1 MHYKV
6 GSRGSALAL
15 AQTKSV
21 IDMLLEKYPFDT
33 FEIVIIKNTGDKD
46 TTRPLDKIGSKGL
59 FVDEIEGQLLAKNID
74 MAVHSMKDM
83 PEACAPGLV
92 ISQAVKREDPRDA
105 LILRQAASLDK
116 LKEGAIIGT
125 GSKRRAFQLKR
136 LRPDIEIVGLR
147 GNVDTRIGKLHEP
160 MADGRYMDGII
171 LAAAGLKRLGREDE
185 ISQYFSIDEMIP
197 SPAQGILA
205 IELREDN
212 DKLLSKLNV
221 IADPDTERQA
231 QAERAFLKEVGADC
245 HLPVGA
251 YLDLQEGYFYSLFG
265 DAEGLSLDI
274 KKTKITRS

>member
-15 AQTKSV
+15 AQTRSV
-21 IDMLLEKYPFDT
+21 IDMLKEKYPKDS
-33 FEIVIIKNTGDKD
+33 FELVIITTTGDKD
-46 TTRPLDKIGSKGL
+46 TTTAWDKMGSKGI
-59 FVDEIEGQLLAKNID
+59 FVDEIEGHLLAKNID

-83 PEACAPGLV
+83 PEACAKGL
-92 ISQAVKREDPRDA
+92 IFSQAVKREDPRDA
-105 LILRQAASLDK
+105 LILRQAGSLEE
-116 LKEGAIIGT
+116 LKKGAVIGT

-136 LRPDIEIVGLR
+136 MRPDIEIVGIR
-147 GNVDTRIGKLHEP
+147 GNVDTRIGKLKEP
-160 MADGRYMDGII
+160 MADGRYMDGIV
-171 LAAAGLKRLGREDE
+171 LAAAGLKRLGKEDV

-212 DKLLSKLNV
+212 DKLLNKLNS
-221 IADPDTERQA
+221 IADFDTELQA
-231 QAERAFLKEVGADC
+231 QTERAFLKEVGADC

-265 DAEGLSLDI
+265 DAEGRKLNI
-274 KKTKITRS
+274 KKNKFERS